1 MVVVIEVCDRVFTP
15 FEVKLVR
22 TRLGDIGQSQRLTTL
37 PPASG
42 FTHTKARSHLKST
55 RRRMYSAVVC
65 RFEWLKRALCVHG
78 LRSARWTLAA
88 TELLKTR
95 AFEACGGRILARR
108 GWLRACVAA
117 A

>member
-95 AFEACGGRILARR
+95 AFEACGCRILARR